1 MRRSEQRIEP
11 VSKDLLHMRVASA
24 ICKYI
29 RAEGLR
35 VGDKLP
41 SERTLA
47 MRLNTGRNTVREA
60 LGALRSEGVVE
71 IAAGKGAFVRREP
84 VEPPLQMEL
93 LRVDYRDLLEIK
105 MWLESLAIRRAVECA
120 TEEQVDRLIE
130 LGKRLNELAAE
141 GSFSIALDREFH
153 TQLLN
158 CGGSSTL
165 SQLVLSLVDAL
176 DDYSCLFDGTMPL
189 WLKTVPHHL
198 ELAEALKSKN
208 LDFALAAYEYI
219 RMYDLMVP
227 DVPEGKSQEDH
238 S

>member
-11 VSKDLLHMRVASA
+11 VSKDLLHVRVSSA

-47 MRLNTGRNTVREA
+47 LRLSAGRNTVREA
-60 LGALRSEGVVE
+60 LGVLRAEGVIE
-71 IAAGKGAFVRREP
+71 IAAGKGAFVRQEP

-105 MWLESLAIRRAVECA
+105 MWLESLAIRRALECA
-120 TEEQVDRLIE
+120 SKEDLDRLIE
-130 LGKRLNELAAE
+130 LGGRLNQHAAE
-141 GSFSIALDREFH
+141 GRFSIALDREFH
-153 TQLLN
+153 TQLLK

-176 DDYSCLFDGTMPL
+176 NDYSGIFDGAVPL

-219 RMYDLMVP
+219 RMYDLKVL
-227 DVPEGKSQEDH
+227 DEPEGKA
-238 S
+238 